1 MFRNNYSYMENYLV
15 VLFKNKKRKR
25 IIKKFV
31 TLSRAKSFYENLVEK
46 SNEVIFEVLVE
57 NAKECKFEIGLIDTK
72 TNQSAPIYTTD
83 EYGRSVKVKF
93 EDNTGMSII
102 KMSPYRQEELIYDVE
117 TNRKITSNDLIKKYL
132 KGDGLKM
139 VSVLNNKIVVQKD
152 EMIKLFSLKNEQ
164 ESSRFVDC
172 LSSYF
177 FKIKRGDCLFIK
189 DYSSPQR
196 KYLYSLL
203 ESNGF
208 DKKVLYRKFTTYPSH
223 PK

>member
-1 MFRNNYSYMENYLV
+1 MI
-15 VLFKNKKRKR
+15 LFTEFSIRLFNL
-25 IIKKFV
+25 IFV
-31 TLSRAKSFYENLVEK
+31 TLSRAKSFYENLIEK

-57 NAKECKFEIGLIDTK
+57 NAKECKFELGLIDTK

>member
-1 MFRNNYSYMENYLV
+1 MANYLI
-15 VLFKNKKRKR
+15 VLFKNKTRKK
-25 IIKKFV
+25 IIKKFI
-31 TLSRAKSFYENLVEK
+31 TLSRAKNYFKQLIND
-46 SNEVIFEVLVE
+46 SNDVIFEVLVE
-57 NAKECKFEIGLIDTK
+57 NGKECKFELALIELS
-72 TNQSAPIYTTD
+72 TNQSAPVYMTD
-83 EYGRSVKVKF
+83 EFGRSVKIKL
-93 EDNTGMSII
+93 EDDGMSILSI
-102 KMSPYRQEELIYDVE
+102 NPYKEEDLIYDVK
-117 TNRKITSNDLIKKYL
+117 NKSKITSQEFIKRYL

-139 VSVLNNKIVVQKD
+139 ISVLNNKVILQRD
-152 EMIKLFSLKNEQ
+152 EEINLFSLKNES
-164 ESSRFVDC
+164 ECSRFVDC

-208 DKKVLYRKFTTYPSH
+208 DKKVLYRKFTTYPLH

>member
-1 MFRNNYSYMENYLV
+1 MENYLV

-57 NAKECKFEIGLIDTK
+57 NAKECKFELGLIDTK

-102 KMSPYRQEELIYDVE
+102 TMSPYRQEELIYDVE

-139 VSVLNNKIVVQKD
+139 VSVLNNKIVIQKD

>member
-1 MFRNNYSYMENYLV
+1 MENYLV
-15 VLFKNKKRKR
+15 VLFKNKQRKR

-31 TLSRAKSFYENLVEK
+31 TLSRAKSFYENLIEK

-57 NAKECKFEIGLIDTK
+57 NGKDCRFELGLIDTK
-72 TNQSAPIYTTD
+72 PNQSAPIYMTD
-83 EYGRSVKVKF
+83 EHGRNIRIKL
-93 EDNTGMSII
+93 EDTGMSII

-117 TNRKITSNDLIKKYL
+117 KNCKITANYLIKQYL

-139 VSVLNNKIVVQKD
+139 ISVLNNKIVVQKD
-152 EMIKLFSLKNEQ
+152 EVIKLFSLKNEQ

-208 DKKVLYRKFTTYPSH
+208 DKKVLYRKFTTYPSR